1 MLVNEVLVPKVYAV
15 RLPLEVKVLLDN
27 DFYKLINDAANASY
41 NKNKKGVLPM
51 AKTAQVS
58 IRIDENLKNRSNLF
72 FESCGISFNQGIQIL
87 LRKVLVKH
95 ILNVFFIALNYYM

>member
-1 MLVNEVLVPKVYAV
+1 MA
-15 RLPLEVKVLLDN
+15 
-27 DFYKLINDAANASY
+27 Y

-87 LRKVLVKH
+87 LRKVLREGKLELVAEYNAETLAAIAESEK
-95 ILNVFFIALNYYM
+95 ILANPAKIKSYSSAEEMTKDILEGED